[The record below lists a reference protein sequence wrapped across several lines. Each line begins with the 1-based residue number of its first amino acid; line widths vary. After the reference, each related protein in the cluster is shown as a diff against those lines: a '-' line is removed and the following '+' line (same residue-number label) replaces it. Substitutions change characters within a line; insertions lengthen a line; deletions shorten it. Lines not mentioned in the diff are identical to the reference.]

1 MSKNELPERN
11 YASRLFTVL
20 RKRRT
25 KTICRGAILTNLTN
39 SRSIFWLQ
47 FLGGI
52 FTCRDFRTRMAA
64 DSQKGRK
71 IICFFGLQVIPCA
84 LTPLPATFAKHIK
97 ETLTEME
104 MMDLFAV

>member
-1 MSKNELPERN
+1 
-11 YASRLFTVL
+11 
-20 RKRRT
+20 
-25 KTICRGAILTNLTN
+25 
-39 SRSIFWLQ
+39 
-47 FLGGI
+47 
-52 FTCRDFRTRMAA
+52 MAA

-71 IICFFGLQVIPCA
+71 IICFFGLQVIPCT